1 MRNTTS
7 GLEEHSVALYDNEL
21 AQEGGGGTSTTHFG
35 EKKRREHTTNG
46 APAEL
51 SHVRWRHAIRG

>member
-21 AQEGGGGTSTTHFG
+21 TQEGGTSTTHFG
-35 EKKRREHTTNG
+35 VKKRRGRTTNG

-51 SHVRWRHAIRG
+51 SHVRWRRAIRG